1 MSGAPIGLKGVYLC
15 LLLKTV
21 TCFTRIAEDHWLAYC
36 VGGCHTQLMPC
47 CVSRSPHE
55 YANGTACPV
64 FLWRSTFSH
73 SLTRSFN
80 LSLSLL
86 IFLSWTHT
94 LNFTDS
100 HSHSYSPIPSPLWS
114 TEPLSLSL
122 PSLIDKLKSLFYCSF
137 KQAVIRQALGIDNSS
152 VTSLPLWPSHEVH
165 RRPAV
170 MTLLS

>member
-73 SLTRSFN
+73 SLTLALSTF
-80 LSLSLL
+80 LSLFWFSFLGHTLL
-86 IFLSWTHT
+86 ISQTHIHT
-94 LNFTDS
+94 
-100 HSHSYSPIPSPLWS
+100 
-114 TEPLSLSL
+114 
-122 PSLIDKLKSLFYCSF
+122 
-137 KQAVIRQALGIDNSS
+137 V
-152 VTSLPLWPSHEVH
+152 
-165 RRPAV
+165 
-170 MTLLS
+170 TLLSPPLCDPLNPFPYLSHLLLISWNLSFTVVLNKRLFARLWELTTAQLLHCPSDHHMRSTVGLP